1 MADSRTVTFG
11 LLIALLVLGVLYLVD
26 PTLGGLLPAVRRLF
40 GMEGFESMETPG
52 SNPTGGVMDAAAATV
67 AAVTENPHN
76 AGGNATVTNPPA
88 AAEAP
93 KKPGNGSVSGGS
105 VAGFTGSTNEGFA
118 DLAPSPMP
126 FPAAGAPANCY
137 PKNQLKPEE
146 LLPGDANSKW
156 AQVNPSGTGD
166 IAGKNFLSAGTL
178 IGIDTV
184 GQSLRN
190 ANYDLRA
197 EPPNPQLSNVSI
209 WNLSTINP
217 DLVRRPLE

>member
-11 LLIALLVLGVLYLVD
+11 VLIALLILGVLYLVD
-26 PTLGGLLPAVRRLF
+26 PTLGGLLPAFRRML
-40 GMEGFESMETPG
+40 GMEGFADIATPG
-52 SNPTGGVMDAAAATV
+52 ANPSGNVMDIAKATV
-67 AAVTENPHN
+67 DAVKKNPN
-76 AGGNATVTNPPA
+76 SEGGNASVTNPPA
-88 AAEAP
+88 AAESTS
-93 KKPGNGSVSGGS
+93 GSSTA

-118 DLAPSPMP
+118 DLAPAPMP
-126 FPAAGAPANCY
+126 FPSAGAPANCY
-137 PKNQLKPEE
+137 PKNQLTPEE
-146 LLPGDANSKW
+146 LLPGDPNSKW

-197 EPPNPQLSNVSI
+197 DVPNPQLSNVSI
-209 WNLSTINP
+209 WNQSTINP
-217 DLVRRPLE
+217 DLNRRPLE

>member
-1 MADSRTVTFG
+1 MADSRTVAFG

-26 PTLGGLLPAVRRLF
+26 PTLGGLLPAVKRLF
-40 GMEGFESMETPG
+40 GIEGFESMPTPG
-52 SNPTGGVMDAAAATV
+52 ANPTGGVMDAAAATV

-76 AGGNATVTNPPA
+76 AGGNASLTNPPA
-88 AAEAP
+88 AAEAA
-93 KKPGNGSVSGGS
+93 KKGPGAVGGGS
-105 VAGFTGSTNEGFA
+105 VAGFTGSSNEGFA

-190 ANYDLRA
+190 ANYDLRSDV
-197 EPPNPQLSNVSI
+197 PNPQGQWPI
-209 WNLSTINP
+209 MQSTIGP
-217 DLVRRPLE
+217 DISRRPLE

>member
-1 MADSRTVTFG
+1 
-11 LLIALLVLGVLYLVD
+11 
-26 PTLGGLLPAVRRLF
+26 
-40 GMEGFESMETPG
+40 
-52 SNPTGGVMDAAAATV
+52 
-67 AAVTENPHN
+67 
-76 AGGNATVTNPPA
+76 
-88 AAEAP
+88 
-93 KKPGNGSVSGGS
+93 
-105 VAGFTGSTNEGFA
+105 
-118 DLAPSPMP
+118 MP

-190 ANYDLRA
+190 ANYDLRSDV
-197 EPPNPQLSNVSI
+197 PNPQGQWPI
-209 WNLSTINP
+209 MQSTIGP
-217 DLVRRPLE
+217 DISRRPLE

>member
-11 LLIALLVLGVLYLVD
+11 VLIAVLVLGVLYLVD
-26 PTLGGLLPAVRRLF
+26 PSLGGLLPAFKRML
-40 GMEGFESMETPG
+40 GMEGFESMPTPG
-52 SNPTGGVMDAAAATV
+52 SNPTGGIMDAAAATV
-67 AAVTENPHN
+67 GAVTGNPN
-76 AGGNATVTNPPA
+76 SAGGDASLTNIPA
-88 AAEAP
+88 AAEAV
-93 KKPGNGSVSGGS
+93 KKAGNGSISGGS

-146 LLPGDANSKW
+146 LLPGDPNSKW

-197 EPPNPQLSNVSI
+197 DIPNPQGEWPIN
-209 WNLSTINP
+209 NSTIIP
-217 DLVRRPLE
+217 DLIRRPLE

>member
-26 PTLGGLLPAVRRLF
+26 PTLGGLLPAVKRLF
-40 GMEGFESMETPG
+40 GIEGFDAMSTPG

-67 AAVTENPHN
+67 AAVTENPFN
-76 AGGNATVTNPPA
+76 AGGNDSVTNPPA

-93 KKPGNGSVSGGS
+93 KKANGVSGGS
-105 VAGFTGSTNEGFA
+105 MAGFTGSSNEGFA

-190 ANYDLRA
+190 ANYDLRSDV
-197 EPPNPQLSNVSI
+197 PNPQVQVSI
-209 WNLSTINP
+209 WNTSTISP
-217 DLVRRPLE
+217 DMARRPLE

>member
-26 PTLGGLLPAVRRLF
+26 PTLGGLLPAVKRLF
-40 GMEGFESMETPG
+40 GIEGFESMPTPG
-52 SNPTGGVMDAAAATV
+52 ANPTGGVMDAAAATV
-67 AAVTENPHN
+67 AAVTENPNN
-76 AGGNATVTNPPA
+76 AGGNATLTNPPA

-93 KKPGNGSVSGGS
+93 KKANGVSGGS
-105 VAGFTGSTNEGFA
+105 MSGFTGSSNEGFA

-190 ANYDLRA
+190 ANYDLRSDV
-197 EPPNPQLSNVSI
+197 PNPQGQWPI
-209 WNLSTINP
+209 MQSTIGP
-217 DLVRRPLE
+217 DISRRPLE